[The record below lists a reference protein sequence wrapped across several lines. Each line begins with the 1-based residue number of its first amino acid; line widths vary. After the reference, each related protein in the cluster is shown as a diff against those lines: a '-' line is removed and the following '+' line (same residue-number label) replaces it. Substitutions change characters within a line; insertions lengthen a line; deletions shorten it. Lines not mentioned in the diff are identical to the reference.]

1 MRIKAYSDG
10 QIFFDTN
17 LEKLSIIKP
26 KIEQEVNKVGKFTFS
41 IYPDHPYY
49 DIFVKMKSIITVY
62 EDGISEPLFR
72 GRIFDEQAGFY
83 NEKQISCEGEL
94 AFLNDS
100 IQRPWEFTGTP
111 EELFAQFINNHNAQ
125 VDASRQFKV
134 GRVTVTDPNDYITRA
149 DSKLTKTWKCI
160 EDKLIKGLG
169 GYLWVRHEEDGNYI
183 DYLKDFTVLSNQA
196 IQFGKNLLDLK
207 KKVKANEFATAII
220 PQGAYLKDA
229 EGNDTEE
236 RLNIKD
242 VNNGVDYVYNAE
254 AVAVHDYIFTTQI
267 WEDVTDATNLKRK
280 AQEYIDN
287 MAQFTA
293 SIDVSAA
300 DLNGATV
307 DGKKVSV
314 NSFRIGRYVKV
325 ETKPHGLEQNFLVN
339 KLTRELLNPEKT
351 KLVLGATYK
360 SLTERTANANSLK
373 GEKGSPGTPGKD
385 GKGVASSVVA
395 YQASTSGTTAPT
407 GTWSSTIPTVADN
420 QYLWTRTVITYTD
433 DTTSTLYS
441 IGKMGADGK
450 DGEDGAPGKDG
461 KGISSVTEYYAVS
474 DSNTTAPTTWQNTV
488 PTMTATNKYMW
499 NYESITYTDST
510 TFDTK
515 KRVIG
520 VYGDKGDEGSPGA
533 AGNGIKTITNYY
545 LASASLSGVTTSTS
559 GWTTTIQTITASKK
573 YLWNYEVVT
582 YTNNST
588 STTAPVIIGVYGN
601 TGAAGKDAAVQS
613 VTVPSDTSY
622 MWLDISVEPALI
634 KWYNSTTS
642 TWEAINDTT
651 AITDSIVQLQENV
664 YADISK
670 SADEILATVSESY
683 STIGDVERLVSETKT
698 EFEQT
703 AEDFEMRFTSFEADL
718 ADVVAGT
725 DAEFTEIKK
734 YIRFVDGK
742 ILLGEVGNQ
751 LELQISNEKIS
762 FIQDNAEV
770 AYFSDR
776 KLYVTDGEYT
786 NSLQLGSFAFIPR
799 SNKNLSFKKIT

>member
-10 QIFFDTN
+10 QLFFDTN
-17 LEKLSIIKP
+17 LEKLAIIKP
-26 KIEQEVNKVGKFTFS
+26 KIDQEVNKVGKFTFS
-41 IYPDHPYY
+41 IYPGHPYY
-49 DIFVKMKSIITVY
+49 DIFKKMKSIITVY

-72 GRIFDEQAGFY
+72 GRIYDEQAGFY
-83 NEKQISCEGEL
+83 NDKQVSCEGEL

-111 EELFAQFINNHNAQ
+111 EELFTQFINNHNAQ
-125 VDASRQFKV
+125 VNADRQFKV
-134 GRVTVTDPNDYITRA
+134 GRVTVTDPNNYITRA
-149 DSKLTKTWKCI
+149 DSNLTKTWKCI

-207 KKVKANEFATAII
+207 KKVKADEFATAII
-220 PQGAYLKDA
+220 PQGAYLKDE
-229 EGNDTEE
+229 EGNDTDE
-236 RLNIKD
+236 RLTIKS
-242 VNNGVDYVYNAE
+242 VNNDVDYVYNEE
-254 AVAVHDYIFTTQI
+254 AVAEHGYIYTTQI

-293 SIDVSAA
+293 SVEVGAA

-307 DGKKVSV
+307 DGEKVSV

-360 SLTERTANANSLK
+360 SLTERTANTNSLK
-373 GEKGSPGTPGKD
+373 GEKGSPGSPGKD
-385 GKGVASSVVA
+385 GK
-395 YQASTSGTTAPT
+395 
-407 GTWSSTIPTVADN
+407 
-420 QYLWTRTVITYTD
+420 
-433 DTTSTLYS
+433 
-441 IGKMGADGK
+441 
-450 DGEDGAPGKDG
+450 
-461 KGISSVTEYYAVS
+461 
-474 DSNTTAPTTWQNTV
+474 
-488 PTMTATNKYMW
+488 
-499 NYESITYTDST
+499 
-510 TFDTK
+510 
-515 KRVIG
+515 
-520 VYGDKGDEGSPGA
+520 
-533 AGNGIKTITNYY
+533 
-545 LASASLSGVTTSTS
+545 
-559 GWTTTIQTITASKK
+559 
-573 YLWNYEVVT
+573 
-582 YTNNST
+582 
-588 STTAPVIIGVYGN
+588 
-601 TGAAGKDAAVQS
+601 DAAIQS
-613 VTVPSDTSY
+613 LTTPTDTSY
-622 MWLDISVEPALI
+622 MWLDISVEPALL
-634 KWYNSTTS
+634 KKYNSTTLS
-642 TWEAINDTT
+642 WEPINDTT
-651 AITDSIVQLQENV
+651 AIADSIVTLQENV

-698 EFEQT
+698 EFNQT

-718 ADVVAGT
+718 ADVVAGN

-786 NSLQLGSFAFIPR
+786 NSLQLGAFAFIPR
-799 SNKNLSFKKIT
+799 SNGNLSFKRIT